1 MCPVY
6 LGLAAIE
13 WRTVLN
19 RVARRRRVR
28 SFRECPMR
36 VSGICLAILPVVAVL
51 AVTATV
57 KTLLLPV
64 TAVRLLARGRA
75 ARA

>member
-1 MCPVY
+1 
-6 LGLAAIE
+6 
-13 WRTVLN
+13 
-19 RVARRRRVR
+19 
-28 SFRECPMR
+28 MR

-64 TAVRLLARGRA
+64 TAVRLLTRGRA

>member
-1 MCPVY
+1 
-6 LGLAAIE
+6 
-13 WRTVLN
+13 
-19 RVARRRRVR
+19 
-28 SFRECPMR
+28 MR
-36 VSGICLAILPVVAVL
+36 VSGICLAILPIVAVL

-57 KTLLLPV
+57 KTLLLPI

>member
-1 MCPVY
+1 
-6 LGLAAIE
+6 
-13 WRTVLN
+13 
-19 RVARRRRVR
+19 
-28 SFRECPMR
+28 MR
-36 VSGICLAILPVVAVL
+36 VSGICLAILPVLAVL

-64 TAVRLLARGRA
+64 TAVRMLARGRA

>member
-1 MCPVY
+1 
-6 LGLAAIE
+6 
-13 WRTVLN
+13 
-19 RVARRRRVR
+19 
-28 SFRECPMR
+28 MR
-36 VSGICLAILPVVAVL
+36 VSGLCVAILPILAVL

-64 TAVRLLARGRA
+64 TAVRLLARGRT

>member
-1 MCPVY
+1 LRSVY

-13 WRTVLN
+13 WRIVIN
-19 RVARRRRVR
+19 RAVASRRVS
-28 SFRECPMR
+28 SFKECPMR
-36 VSGICLAILPVVAVL
+36 VSGICLAILPVLAVL

-57 KTLLLPV
+57 RTLLLPV